1 MIDINQIATD
11 FCNNYIELIVDGK
24 IKNNR
29 ESTLLSKRD
38 ITEVLDSVEN
48 DPVGTVMVLSRGG
61 TIVASTL
68 ARRGDMDQTFIA
80 NGIIAFNTVIIEILA
95 SGFFMASMELKTLLG
110 IDKYVQ
116 TTYKSASKKETPAHH
131 AMPEGFTPRGDD
143 PFANLDFKMD
153 WNPDLKD

>member
-1 MIDINQIATD
+1 MIDIHQIATD
-11 FCNNYIELIVDGK
+11 FCNNYVELIVEGG
-24 IKNNR
+24 IENNR

-38 ITEVLDSVEN
+38 ITQVLESVEN
-48 DPVGTVMVLSRGG
+48 DPVGTVMVLSTGG

-68 ARRGDMDQTFIA
+68 INRGDIDQTSIA
-80 NGIIAFNTVIIEILA
+80 NGIVAFNTVIIEILA
-95 SGFFMASMELKTLLG
+95 SGFFMASMELKSLLG

-116 TTYKSASKKETPAHH
+116 TTYKSASKKET
-131 AMPEGFTPRGDD
+131 AMPKGFTPRGDD